1 MRLGWVVV
9 VEDQFIVNIQLSSTS
24 QWLLL
29 LVVVVVVVEVVRSQC
44 WELSVASWLVLSSAG
59 YHSTN
64 TNIHTG
70 GSDL

>member
-29 LVVVVVVVEVVRSQC
+29 LVVVVVVEVVRSQC

-59 YHSTN
+59 HHSTN